1 MANFNININANVQE
15 TNNIAG
21 EDLTS
26 GDLVYLNSD
35 QKYYKASASLES
47 KSSTELRIA
56 IDDALTGA
64 SVDLLVY
71 GYHEFSV
78 PSLIAGEK
86 YYVST
91 SSGDLTDQLY
101 IGTDNIIR
109 YVGTA
114 YDSSTILFNPD
125 QTYLSEDA
133 TKINGVPINFEHVH
147 TEEDITDLDKYT
159 QQEVDELIESAT
171 DKSYE
176 YTQASSS
183 AYWVIP
189 HQLGKKPSVSVK
201 DGSGNDIE
209 GSITFT
215 DNNNLTI
222 TFNTAFMGVAY
233 LN

>member
-21 EDLTS
+21 EDLSS
-26 GDLVYLNSD
+26 GDLVYLDVD
-35 QKYYKASASLES
+35 QKYYKATASLLD
-47 KSSTELRIA
+47 KSTTELRLA
-56 IDDALTGA
+56 IDDALTDT

-71 GYHEFSV
+71 GYFEYSA
-78 PSLIAGEK
+78 PLLISGEK

-91 SSGDLTDQLY
+91 SEGDITDQLY
-101 IGTDNIIR
+101 IGTDNIVR

-114 YDSSTILFNPD
+114 YDEYTILFNPD
-125 QTYLSEDA
+125 QTYLSENA

-147 TEEDITDLDKYT
+147 EEADISDLDKYT
-159 QQEVDELIESAT
+159 QQEVDDLISSAT

-176 YTQASSS
+176 HTQASSS
-183 AYWVIP
+183 ASWVIP
-189 HQLGKKPSVSVK
+189 HQLGKKPSVTVQ

-215 DNNNLTI
+215 DDNNLTI
-222 TFNTAFMGVAY
+222 TFNTAFTGVAY